1 MVKIYVSTTE
11 QRNLKIDAGIHALLK
26 AFAYRN
32 NMGISTA
39 ANLLIPRAIAY
50 EWKQP
55 IPPLKEQL
63 ANIIHERISSQI
75 ES

>member
-1 MVKIYVSTTE
+1 MVKIFVSTTE
-11 QRNLKIDAGIHALLK
+11 QRNLKIDPGIHALLK

-63 ANIIHERISSQI
+63 ANIINERMGSQI
-75 ES
+75 KS

>member
-1 MVKIYVSTTE
+1 MVKIHVTATE
-11 QRNLKIDAGIHALLK
+11 QCNLKIDPGIHALLK

-50 EWKQP
+50 AWKQP

-63 ANIIHERISSQI
+63 ANIINESMGSQI
-75 ES
+75 KS